1 MERNLILVRHG
12 KACQLDAFE
21 KDIDR
26 TLTTRGVN
34 DGYLVARDLFNKGYK
49 PDIILSSPATRALHT
64 ALIFE
69 RVMGTGTE
77 KISIIENLYH
87 GMGSNVIKELFN
99 QPDDVLNIAV
109 FSHNP
114 GITDLA
120 GHLTKGATSF
130 LPTTGV
136 AIIKYHTDSWS
147 AINSSDPDDYFF
159 IKPKE
164 LK

>member
-26 TLTTRGVN
+26 TLTNRGVN
-34 DGYLVARDLFNKGYK
+34 DGYLVAGDLINKGYK
-49 PDIILSSPATRALHT
+49 PGLILSSPATRALHT

-69 RVMGTGTE
+69 RLMGTGTE

-87 GMGSNVIKELFN
+87 GMGSNIMKEVIN
-99 QPDDVLNIAV
+99 QPDEISSIAV

-120 GHLTKGATSF
+120 EHLTKGATSF

-147 AINSSDPDDYFF
+147 DISSSDPDDYFF

>member
-26 TLTTRGVN
+26 TLTNRGVN
-34 DGYLVARDLFNKGYK
+34 DGYLVARDLLNKGYK
-49 PDIILSSPATRALHT
+49 PGLFLSSPATRALHT

-69 RVMGTGTE
+69 RVMGTGTD
-77 KISIIENLYH
+77 KIRIVENLYH
-87 GMGSNVIKELFN
+87 GMGSNIMKELLRW
-99 QPDDVLNIAV
+99 PDNVLNIAV

-120 GHLTKGATSF
+120 EHLTKGATSF

-136 AIIKYHTDSWS
+136 AVIKYQTDTWAGISP
-147 AINSSDPDDYFF
+147 AAPVDYFF
-159 IKPKE
+159 IKPKQ